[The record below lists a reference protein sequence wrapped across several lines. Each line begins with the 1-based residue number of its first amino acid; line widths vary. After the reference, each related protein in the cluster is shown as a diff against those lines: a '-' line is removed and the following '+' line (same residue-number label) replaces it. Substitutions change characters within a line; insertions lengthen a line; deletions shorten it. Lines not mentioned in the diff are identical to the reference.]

1 MNRDDR
7 KANGVPVVLYVF
19 YPGEAHLM
27 IPAKGRVETMQRILQ
42 RSTRFFSQVVASG
55 AWISMGALFLIVFI
69 NSVRRYI
76 IGKSFEWGE
85 ELPIF
90 IAIYGVMFGVA
101 WAYIQERHINFTML
115 VKLLSGS
122 FARKLKVIVDLI
134 MVVNGVLLTYSGW
147 MFVIRRGRVEAS
159 GIINL
164 AKDLKA
170 LTGWENIIWAGY
182 QYPYQA
188 AMVLGGVLLTIAALL
203 RLLNRL
209 TENTAAVTSG
219 G

>member
-1 MNRDDR
+1 
-7 KANGVPVVLYVF
+7 
-19 YPGEAHLM
+19 
-27 IPAKGRVETMQRILQ
+27 MQRIIQ
-42 RSTRFFSQVVASG
+42 RTTRLFSQFAAAGASL
-55 AWISMGALFLIVFI
+55 SMAGLFLIVFI
-69 NSVRRYI
+69 NSTRRYA

-90 IAIYGVMFGVA
+90 IAIYGVMFGIA
-101 WAYIQERHINFTML
+101 WAYIQDRHIRFTML
-115 VKLLSGS
+115 VRFLSES
-122 FARKLKVIVDLI
+122 LIRKLYIIVDLI

-147 MFVIRRGRVEAS
+147 MFIIKRGRVEAS

-170 LTGWENIIWAGY
+170 LTGWDSLIWIGY

-188 AMVLGGVLLTIAALL
+188 AMVLGGAMLAIAALL
-203 RLLNRL
+203 KLLLRL
-209 TENTAAVTSG
+209 TENAAVESVG

>member
-1 MNRDDR
+1 
-7 KANGVPVVLYVF
+7 
-19 YPGEAHLM
+19 
-27 IPAKGRVETMQRILQ
+27 MQRIIQ
-42 RSTRFFSQVVASG
+42 RTTRLFSQFASAG
-55 AWISMGALFLIVFI
+55 ASLSMAVLFLMVFI
-69 NSVRRYI
+69 NSTRRYA

-101 WAYIQERHINFTML
+101 WAYVQDRHIRFTML
-115 VKLLSGS
+115 IRFLSES
-122 FARKLKVIVDLI
+122 LTRKLYILVDMI

-147 MFVIRRGRVEAS
+147 MFVIKRGGVEAS

-164 AKDLKA
+164 AKDLRA
-170 LTGWENIIWAGY
+170 LAGWDSLIWLGH

-188 AMVLGGVLLTIAALL
+188 AMVLGGILLTIAALL
-203 RLLNRL
+203 KLLQRL
-209 TENTAAVTSG
+209 TDTAAFESVG